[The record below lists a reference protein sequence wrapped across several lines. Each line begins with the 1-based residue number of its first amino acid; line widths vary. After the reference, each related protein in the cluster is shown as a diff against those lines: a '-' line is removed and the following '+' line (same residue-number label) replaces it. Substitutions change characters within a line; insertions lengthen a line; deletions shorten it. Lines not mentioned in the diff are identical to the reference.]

1 MNVIDPSPLGLAG
14 PSAPTI
20 IRLSGDIDI
29 LTSPELRQ
37 RLTSTLSYST
47 SLLILDLS
55 GVTFCDASGLSVLVG
70 IQNRAR
76 TMGITLA
83 LTAPRPSMSQLLR
96 NTGLDR
102 SLPMVA

>member
-1 MNVIDPSPLGLAG
+1 MNVIDLSPLGVVS

-29 LTSPELRQ
+29 LTSPELRR
-37 RLTSTLSYST
+37 RLTSTLRYST

-55 GVTFCDASGLSVLVG
+55 GVSFCDASGLSVLVG
-70 IQNRAR
+70 IKNRAR

-83 LTAPRPSMSQLLR
+83 LTGPRPSMSRLLR
-96 NTGLDR
+96 ITGLDR